1 MFKGA
6 DSEQF
11 PAKRQKKLLPILK
24 GNKKKK
30 EALCKDNPQL
40 FEYFIQVWSVCENYM
55 VKGLPMQYVFFC
67 LCVVTSRS
75 ATIPSVRKGENPRS
89 E

>member
-11 PAKRQKKLLPILK
+11 PAKRQKKLLPFLK

-40 FEYFIQVWSVCENYM
+40 FEYFIQVWSVCENYV
-55 VKGLPMQYVFFC
+55 VKGLPMQYVFF
-67 LCVVTSRS
+67 VYV
-75 ATIPSVRKGENPRS
+75 
-89 E
+89 

>member
-11 PAKRQKKLLPILK
+11 PAKRQKRLLPFLK
-24 GNKKKK
+24 GNKKNK

-55 VKGLPMQYVFFC
+55 VKGLYQCSMFFFVYV
-67 LCVVTSRS
+67 
-75 ATIPSVRKGENPRS
+75 
-89 E
+89 